1 MTVLLN
7 LCFFARRDDFYSTYH
22 ILIFVGQVGNL
33 PPIANRPVE
42 DFKKIQQQAD

>member
-1 MTVLLN
+1 MPVLLYI
-7 LCFFARRDDFYSTYH
+7 FARRDDFCSTWH
-22 ILIFVGQVGNL
+22 IIIFVGQVGNL